1 MFKREITE
9 IKKTMSPQECN
20 ISRIRGC
27 CVNGEKEIL
36 SSFGDTFLSLPEEE
50 VFKYYEIFKKT
61 LSGKI
66 GKNVH
71 NLDIPLAAEKED
83 GEQEFMMRL
92 RKSELK
98 DDELVEEFFQNIIDT
113 YDIVGNYAI
122 ILAYRELRH
131 SGKNL

>member
-1 MFKREITE
+1 M
-9 IKKTMSPQECN
+9 QY
-20 ISRIRGC
+20 SRTADA

>member
-1 MFKREITE
+1 MEAFHMFKREITE

-71 NLDIPLAAEKED
+71 NLDIPPVSYTHLDVYKRQILID
-83 GEQEFMMRL
+83 LKNQKPVKKIRIKITGTV
-92 RKSELK
+92 SELS
-98 DDELVEEFFQNIIDT
+98 LIHI
-113 YDIVGNYAI
+113 
-122 ILAYRELRH
+122 
-131 SGKNL
+131 

>member
-92 RKSELK
+92 FSHTG
-98 DDELVEEFFQNIIDT
+98 VTTF
-113 YDIVGNYAI
+113 
-122 ILAYRELRH
+122 REKPLTTLH
-131 SGKNL
+131 